1 MACPRAQTP
10 SDRIK
15 WSSTEIHYVPLP
27 KVLQRMVKRM
37 AHLSH
42 DLVDCREDFLRVLDI
57 EREREISGRDS
68 QLSRG
73 FRRLKEAL
81 QQAQY
86 VVIQVEYRWSNW
98 YNFHINASKDV
109 RSIIHS
115 TEAILD
121 ESTRLLELLEKRKVK
136 RFMVAAGEALRS
148 NQSEN
153 QILRS
158 VDNIWDMT
166 NRLFRLDSNF
176 ARPYLLYMEARMPRQ
191 AL

>member
-15 WSSTEIHYVPLP
+15 IHYVPLP
-27 KVLQRMVKRM
+27 KVLRRMVKRM
-37 AHLSH
+37 FHLNY

-73 FRRLKEAL
+73 IHRLNEAL

-86 VVIQVEYRWSNW
+86 VLIQVDHRWNNW
-98 YNFHINASKDV
+98 YNFHINAAKDV
-109 RSIIHS
+109 RSIIHL

-136 RFMVAAGEALRS
+136 RFMVAAGGALRS